1 MVQDDTFLLSVIH
14 RGASEEE
21 ARAMPPCYSLTTPLR
36 GGGARAMRGTGPLLP
51 PCYSYRLTSP
61 H

>member
-21 ARAMPPCYSLTTPLR
+21 ARAM
-36 GGGARAMRGTGPLLP
+36 RGTGPLLP